1 MISKNLLSVVRP
13 RPSDTEGLVY
23 AGGIERD
30 GMILAGGARSPA
42 TGETYQINDGYLDLL
57 KSRTGADSLAN
68 LTNFLPGAG
77 RGYEPLWRVR
87 SLSLLTGET
96 FPNERELE
104 IIIRLVRPACDGRYL
119 DLGCSAG
126 LYTRSL
132 ARELEGGFA
141 VGLDISPSMLREAHR
156 RARASGTNPSFVRAN
171 AKNLPFFDATFE
183 GAVCGG
189 TLNEFG
195 DPARVL
201 RETSRVLRPGGRLA
215 IMGIL
220 RANSPQG
227 RSLQR
232 FLATGGIRFFQAD
245 QLWSLLDHAGFK
257 PDPLQT
263 YGPIF
268 FAGATRRD

>member
-1 MISKNLLSVVRP
+1 MISKELLSIVRP
-13 RPSDTEGLVY
+13 RPSDTGGLVY

-30 GMILAGGARSPA
+30 GMILGGKACSPA
-42 TGETYQINDGYLDLL
+42 TGETYEIKDGYLDLL
-57 KSRTGADSLAN
+57 KARTGADNIAN
-68 LTNFLPGAG
+68 LANFLPGAG

-87 SLSLLTGET
+87 SLSLLTGEP
-96 FPNERELE
+96 FPNKRELE
-104 IIIRLVRPACDGRYL
+104 IIIRLVRPVHDGRYL

-126 LYTRSL
+126 LYTCGL
-132 ARELEGGFA
+132 ARELQGGVA

-171 AKNLPFFDATFE
+171 AKNLPFFDASFE
-183 GAVCGG
+183 GAACGG

-215 IMGIL
+215 VMGIL
-220 RANSPQG
+220 RADSSRG
-227 RSLQR
+227 RNLQR
-232 FLATGGIRFFQAD
+232 FLSTGGIKFFHPD
-245 QLWSLLDHAGFK
+245 QLQSLLDDAGFE
-257 PDPLQT
+257 PDPLRT
-263 YGPIF
+263 YGPVF

>member
-1 MISKNLLSVVRP
+1 VTSKDLLRIVRP
-13 RPSDTEGLVY
+13 RPADTEGLVY
-23 AGGIERD
+23 TEGLVED
-30 GMILAGGARSPA
+30 GMILKGQARSPA
-42 TGETYQINDGYLDLL
+42 TGGTYEIKDGYLDLL
-57 KSRTGADSLAN
+57 KTRTGADSLAN

-104 IIIRLVRPACDGRYL
+104 IIIRLVRPVHDGRYL

-126 LYTRSL
+126 LYTRGL
-132 ARELEGGFA
+132 ARELQGGVA

-156 RARASGTNPSFVRAN
+156 RARATSTNSSFVRAN

-189 TLNEFG
+189 TLNELG

-215 IMGIL
+215 VMGIL
-220 RANSPQG
+220 RANSSRG
-227 RSLQR
+227 RRFQR
-232 FLATGGIRFFQAD
+232 FLTTGGIRFFQTE
-245 QLWSLLDHAGFK
+245 QLQSLLDHAGFE
-257 PDPLQT
+257 PDTLQT
-263 YGPIF
+263 YGPVF

>member
-1 MISKNLLSVVRP
+1 MTSKELLRIIRP
-13 RPSDTEGLVY
+13 RPADTEGLVFA
-23 AGGIERD
+23 AGDVKGS
-30 GMILAGGARSPA
+30 MILEGQARSPA
-42 TGETYQINDGYLDLL
+42 TGETYEIKDGYLDLL
-57 KSRTGADSLAN
+57 KDRTGADSLAN

-104 IIIRLVRPACDGRYL
+104 IIIGLVRPARDGRYL

-126 LYTRSL
+126 LYTRGL
-132 ARELEGGFA
+132 ARELEGGVA

-215 IMGIL
+215 VMGIL
-220 RANSPQG
+220 RANSPRG

-232 FLATGGIRFFQAD
+232 FLATGCIRFFQAD
-245 QLWSLLDHAGFK
+245 QLWSLLDHAGLE

-263 YGPIF
+263 YGPVF
-268 FAGATRRD
+268 FASATRRD

>member
-1 MISKNLLSVVRP
+1 VTSRDLLPTIRP
-13 RPSDTEGLVY
+13 RPADTGGLVFA
-23 AGGIERD
+23 AGDVED
-30 GMILAGGARSPA
+30 GMILEGQACSPA
-42 TGETYQINDGYLDLL
+42 TGETYEIKDGYLDLL
-57 KSRTGADSLAN
+57 KTRTGADSLAN

-104 IIIRLVRPACDGRYL
+104 IIIHLIRPVHEGRYL

-126 LYTRSL
+126 LYTRGL
-132 ARELEGGFA
+132 ARELQGGVA

-156 RARASGTNPSFVRAN
+156 RARATDTNPSFVRAN

-201 RETSRVLRPGGRLA
+201 RETSRILRPGGRLA
-215 IMGIL
+215 VMGIL

-227 RSLQR
+227 RRLQR
-232 FLATGGIRFFQAD
+232 LLSTGGIRFFQPEEL
-245 QLWSLLDHAGFK
+245 QSLLDHAGFE
-257 PDPLQT
+257 PDPLRT
-263 YGPIF
+263 YGPVF

>member
-1 MISKNLLSVVRP
+1 MTSKDLLSIVRP
-13 RPSDTEGLVY
+13 HPSDTGGLVY

-30 GMILAGGARSPA
+30 GMILGGKARSPA
-42 TGETYQINDGYLDLL
+42 TGETYEIKDGYLDLL
-57 KSRTGADSLAN
+57 KARTGADNIAN
-68 LTNFLPGAG
+68 LANFLPGAG

-87 SLSLLTGET
+87 SLSLLTGEP

-104 IIIRLVRPACDGRYL
+104 IIKRLVRPFRGGRYL

-126 LYTRSL
+126 LYTRGL
-132 ARELEGGFA
+132 ARELDSGAA
-141 VGLDISPSMLREAHR
+141 VGIDISPSMLREAHR
-156 RARASGTNPSFVRAN
+156 RARASGTNPFFVRAN

-220 RANSPQG
+220 RANSSRG
-227 RSLQR
+227 R
-232 FLATGGIRFFQAD
+232 
-245 QLWSLLDHAGFK
+245 
-257 PDPLQT
+257 
-263 YGPIF
+263 
-268 FAGATRRD
+268 

>member
-1 MISKNLLSVVRP
+1 VPSKDLLPLVRP
-13 RPSDTEGLVY
+13 RPADTEGLVY
-23 AGGIERD
+23 TAGEVED
-30 GMILAGGARSPA
+30 GMILAGKAHSPA
-42 TGETYQINDGYLDLL
+42 TGETYEIKDGYLDLL
-57 KSRTGADSLAN
+57 KDRTGADSLAN

-77 RGYEPLWRVR
+77 RGYEPIWRVR
-87 SLSLLTGET
+87 SLGLLTGEP

-104 IIIRLVRPACDGRYL
+104 IIIRLLRPAREGRYL

-126 LYTRSL
+126 LYTRGL
-132 ARELEGGFA
+132 ARELEGGVA

-183 GAVCGG
+183 GAACGG

-220 RANSPQG
+220 RADSSRG
-227 RSLQR
+227 RNLQR
-232 FLATGGIRFFQAD
+232 FLSTGGIKFFHPD
-245 QLWSLLDHAGFK
+245 QLQSLLDHAGFD

-263 YGPIF
+263 YGPVF
-268 FAGATRRD
+268 FAGATRRN

>member
-1 MISKNLLSVVRP
+1 MISKDLLSIVRP
-13 RPSDTEGLVY
+13 RPSDTGGLVY
-23 AGGIERD
+23 SGGIERG
-30 GMILAGGARSPA
+30 GMVLAGEARSPA
-42 TGETYQINDGYLDLL
+42 TGETYQIKDGYLDLL
-57 KSRTGADSLAN
+57 KARTGADSLAN

-87 SLSLLTGET
+87 SLSLLIGEP

-104 IIIRLVRPACDGRYL
+104 IIKRLVRPVRGGRYL

-132 ARELEGGFA
+132 SSNLDSGAA
-141 VGLDISPSMLREAHR
+141 VGIDISPSMLREAAR
-156 RARASGTNPSFVRAN
+156 RARGIGANPSFVRAN
-171 AKNLPFFDATFE
+171 AKYLPFLDASFT

-201 RETSRVLRPGGRLA
+201 RETYRVLEPGGRLA

-220 RANSPQG
+220 LAGTPRG
-227 RSLQR
+227 RRLQS
-232 FLATGGIRFFQAD
+232 FLSTGGIRFFDPDELQ
-245 QLWSLLDHAGFK
+245 SLLDHAGFK
-257 PDPLQT
+257 PDPPQT
-263 YGPIF
+263 YGPVF
-268 FAGATRRD
+268 FSGATRRD

>member
-1 MISKNLLSVVRP
+1 VTSKDLLTTIRP
-13 RPSDTEGLVY
+13 RPADTGGLVFA
-23 AGGIERD
+23 AGDVED
-30 GMILAGGARSPA
+30 GMILEGQASSPA
-42 TGETYQINDGYLDLL
+42 TGDTYEIKDGYLDLL
-57 KSRTGADSLAN
+57 KTRTGADSLAN

-87 SLSLLTGET
+87 SLSLLTGEP

-104 IIIRLVRPACDGRYL
+104 IIIRLVRPVHDGRYL

-126 LYTRSL
+126 LYTRGL
-132 ARELEGGFA
+132 ARELQGGVA

-171 AKNLPFFDATFE
+171 AKNLPFFDATFD

-215 IMGIL
+215 VMGIL
-220 RANSPQG
+220 RADSSRG
-227 RSLQR
+227 RRLQR
-232 FLATGGIRFFQAD
+232 FLSPGGIRFFQPEEL
-245 QLWSLLDHAGFK
+245 QSLLDHAGFE
-257 PDPLQT
+257 PDSLQT
-263 YGPIF
+263 YGPVF
-268 FAGATRRD
+268 FAGATRRA